1 MVRQAYQKYLMNEIK
16 YKEMKTQIY
25 FSKIQYHTLF
35 THATARSDKNS
46 LKHVRETK
54 KIEKKFKLPLLN
66 LSKNLLL

>member
-1 MVRQAYQKYLMNEIK
+1 MNEIK

-54 KIEKKFKLPLLN
+54 KIEKKI
-66 LSKNLLL
+66 